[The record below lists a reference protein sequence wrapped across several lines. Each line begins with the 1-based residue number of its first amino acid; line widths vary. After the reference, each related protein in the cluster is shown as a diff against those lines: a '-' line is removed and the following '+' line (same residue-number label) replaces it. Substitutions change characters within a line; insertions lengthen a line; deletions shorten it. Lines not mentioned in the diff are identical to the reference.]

1 MTEFLHRGDDKKKF
15 VRGIFDDIA
24 DRYDFLN
31 HLLSFGIDI
40 YWRKKFIKLL
50 SLNKNSKVLDVATGT
65 GDLSIEIL
73 SAYPGSEIIGLDIS
87 PKMLAVAQRKI
98 DKKKLNGYTLIEGDA
113 ENLPFEDSSFDCVTI
128 AYGLRNLGSPKKGL
142 EEFNRVLKDGGKLAV
157 LEFMEPQSNFLKRV
171 FGFYFNFI
179 LPKVGALFSNS
190 KAYRYLP
197 ESVKNFM
204 NNKELE
210 KTLEEIGF
218 IKVVSKNFSLGITSV
233 FIFTK

>member
-1 MTEFLHRGDDKKKF
+1 MTEFLHRGDEKKKF
-15 VRGIFDDIA
+15 VRQIFDDIA

-40 YWRKKFIKLL
+40 YWRKKFIKLI
-50 SLNKNSKVLDVATGT
+50 SLNNNSKILDVATGT

-73 SAYPGSEIIGLDIS
+73 VNYPKREIIGLDIS
-87 PKMLAVAQRKI
+87 PKMLEVAQNKI
-98 DKKKLNGYTLIEGDA
+98 NKKKLIGFTLVEGDA
-113 ENLPFEDSSFDCVTI
+113 ENLPFEDNSFDCVTI
-128 AYGLRNLGSPKKGL
+128 AYGLRNLGSPQRGL
-142 EEFNRVLKDGGKLAV
+142 EEFKRVLREGGKLAI
-157 LEFMEPQSNFLKRV
+157 LEFMEPQSNFLKRI
-171 FGFYFNFI
+171 FGFYFNCI

-210 KTLEEIGF
+210 IMLLEVGF
-218 IKVVSKNFSLGITSV
+218 TKVTSKNISFGITSG